1 MGYAAESS
9 MFLLKRC
16 KGILPFMTFQK
27 DAEKHETKALH
38 KLVDLKDQRV
48 LEVGCG
54 EGRLTWE
61 YARLAQQVVG
71 IDPDS
76 DSVRVADYDMSDD
89 LRKTTTFVCASSLNL
104 PFPPESFDIALLSW
118 SL

>member
-1 MGYAAESS
+1 
-9 MFLLKRC
+9 
-16 KGILPFMTFQK
+16 MTFQK
-27 DAEKHETKALH
+27 DAEHSETKALH
-38 KLVDLKDQRV
+38 KLVDFSGQRV

-61 YARLAQQVVG
+61 YARLAKQVVG

-76 DSVRVADYDMSDD
+76 DAVRVANYDIPDE
-89 LRKTTTFVCASSLNL
+89 LRKTTTFACASSLHL
-104 PFPPESFDIALLSW
+104 PFPHESFDIALLSW